1 MSIVE
6 DTGQTGSITDWEAF
20 DLFTD
25 RNEHIR
31 RFLDYLYSDQP
42 LKTILFFH
50 GDGGNGKSWLLRF
63 LSEYCCKRLPDNL
76 RDARPTLTYD
86 ALLRFFKEDKTA
98 QEFPH
103 AHLDFGMKP
112 VDDNRPQEP
121 ARALLMLR
129 RQLSKYGLRFPLY
142 DYATLLYLHKT
153 IGLTK
158 DRIKNLFPSEEASAL
173 TTLLDLFNDSS
184 VGKIT
189 KLGFDLVRKHL
200 LKGMD
205 KQATL
210 LWQKLNLT
218 PANVEAIER
227 MDPNLELVHH
237 LPVLFAKDLNYAMGF
252 QSTPDRVVLFFDTHE
267 AFWGSERSL
276 SSSERSERDAWV
288 RTLLANL
295 DLSSGLVA
303 VVGGRDKP
311 AWSHTTTARID
322 DKYVELREITHF
334 SEKDANDL
342 LVRAEVDDPAL
353 RAAIVAYASVGPNEV
368 HPFYLGLCAD
378 VVRAA
383 ARQHETLSA
392 QDFPTTK
399 SEQLAGKGQS
409 LVERL
414 LKYTNTHIE
423 YAVRALA
430 ACRAFNYDIYKML
443 GKSLDFQVTPPDF
456 DILTAFSFVWRTRQ
470 RGDGWFRIHD
480 LLRKLYREN
489 HDELTLKAHAA
500 LENYHR
506 DRASNDE
513 ATAIAEAIY
522 HTNRLDWRRGITTWN
537 EVFEAALRLSR
548 HTICNA
554 LLEVRPELS
563 IETDFMLGM
572 TSANEGD
579 YYARLARH
587 KEARQEYL
595 EAIVAYNKELVRA
608 PDYVKAHNN
617 KGNALA
623 TLGDLQARLSQHTE
637 ALTSYEQAVASYQ
650 EALMRAPDLV
660 EAHNNKGAALQRL
673 GDLQASLS
681 QHTEA
686 LTSYEQAVASFQEAL
701 MRTPD
706 YVEAHNNKG
715 IALATLGNLQA
726 SLSQHTEALTS
737 YEQAVASFQEAL
749 MRAPDYIAAHNNKGA
764 ALQSLGDLQASLS
777 QHTEALTSY
786 EQAVASFQE
795 ALMRA
800 PDYIAAHNNKGAA
813 LQSLGDLQA
822 SLSQHTEA
830 LTSYQQAV
838 ASYQEALMRAPDY
851 VKAHNNKGIALATLG
866 NLQASL
872 SQHTEALTSYQQAVA
887 SFQEALMRAP
897 DYVEAHSN
905 KGAALKKMAD
915 LRSSIGQFN
924 EALENYEHALA
935 SYDKALDLAPNFI
948 AAHNNKCLGL
958 INKGILHSQLG
969 AIPEGC
975 ISFHLAVT
983 HFTRALEISP
993 NDPSASR
1000 IKSRI
1005 EELIAQLCTP

>member
-1 MSIVE
+1 MSIAE

-86 ALLRFFKEDKTA
+86 DLLRFFKEDKTA
-98 QEFPH
+98 PIFPH

-153 IGLTK
+153 VGLTK

-267 AFWGSERSL
+267 AFWGSERAL
-276 SSSERSERDAWV
+276 SSGERSERDAWV
-288 RTLLANL
+288 RTLLAHLN
-295 DLSSGLVA
+295 LSSGLVA

-353 RAAIVAYASVGPNEV
+353 RAALVAYANVGPNEV

-392 QDFPTTK
+392 QDFTTSK
-399 SEQLAGKGQS
+399 FEQLADKGQA

-443 GKSLDFQVTPPDF
+443 GQALDFQATPPDF

-489 HDELTLKAHAA
+489 HDELTLKAHIV
-500 LENYHR
+500 LEKYYLDKFLNG
-506 DRASNDE
+506 DV
-513 ATAIAEAIY
+513 ATITEVIY
-522 HTNRLDWRRGITTWN
+522 HANRLDWERGIVLWN
-537 EVFEAALRLSR
+537 E
-548 HTICNA
+548 I
-554 LLEVRPELS
+554 
-563 IETDFMLGM
+563 I
-572 TSANEGD
+572 
-579 YYARLARH
+579 
-587 KEARQEYL
+587 
-595 EAIVAYNKELVRA
+595 
-608 PDYVKAHNN
+608 
-617 KGNALA
+617 
-623 TLGDLQARLSQHTE
+623 
-637 ALTSYEQAVASYQ
+637 
-650 EALMRAPDLV
+650 
-660 EAHNNKGAALQRL
+660 
-673 GDLQASLS
+673 
-681 QHTEA
+681 
-686 LTSYEQAVASFQEAL
+686 
-701 MRTPD
+701 
-706 YVEAHNNKG
+706 
-715 IALATLGNLQA
+715 
-726 SLSQHTEALTS
+726 
-737 YEQAVASFQEAL
+737 
-749 MRAPDYIAAHNNKGA
+749 
-764 ALQSLGDLQASLS
+764 
-777 QHTEALTSY
+777 
-786 EQAVASFQE
+786 
-795 ALMRA
+795 
-800 PDYIAAHNNKGAA
+800 
-813 LQSLGDLQA
+813 
-822 SLSQHTEA
+822 
-830 LTSYQQAV
+830 
-838 ASYQEALMRAPDY
+838 
-851 VKAHNNKGIALATLG
+851 
-866 NLQASL
+866 
-872 SQHTEALTSYQQAVA
+872 
-887 SFQEALMRAP
+887 
-897 DYVEAHSN
+897 
-905 KGAALKKMAD
+905 
-915 LRSSIGQFN
+915 
-924 EALENYEHALA
+924 
-935 SYDKALDLAPNFI
+935 
-948 AAHNNKCLGL
+948 
-958 INKGILHSQLG
+958 
-969 AIPEGC
+969 
-975 ISFHLAVT
+975 
-983 HFTRALEISP
+983 
-993 NDPSASR
+993 
-1000 IKSRI
+1000 
-1005 EELIAQLCTP
+1005 